1 MTPSVALAMVF
12 AAAGA
17 VMALRRHQ
25 RRSAGRHG
33 QAMEDGLDFTIDLIA
48 VVIGSGGTVRE
59 SLAAVAA
66 VGPVSVRPVFAGVL
80 RRADD
85 GVLLADALVGAT
97 DELGPVYHQVIWALI
112 TTERDGAPISIL
124 LQRLADEADQA
135 RRWRAEAMAKRL
147 PVSLLVPL
155 VVCCLPSVVI
165 GAVVPLAVVAVRQL
179 GG

>member
-1 MTPSVALAMVF
+1 MPMVI
-12 AAAGA
+12 AAAGGA
-17 VMALRRHQ
+17 IALRRRRQ
-25 RRSAGRHG
+25 RSATAHAR
-33 QAMEDGLDFTIDLIA
+33 AMEDGLDFTIDLIA
-48 VVIGSGGTVRE
+48 VVIGSGGTVRQ
-59 SLAAVAA
+59 SLAAVASA
-66 VGPVSVRPVFAGVL
+66 GPIAVRPRFEAIL

-85 GVLLADALVGAT
+85 GMLLSDALAVAS
-97 DELGPVYHQVIWALI
+97 DELGPVFHPLIGALT

-135 RRWRAEAMAKRL
+135 RRWRAEAMAKQL

-155 VVCCLPSVVI
+155 VVCCLPSVVV